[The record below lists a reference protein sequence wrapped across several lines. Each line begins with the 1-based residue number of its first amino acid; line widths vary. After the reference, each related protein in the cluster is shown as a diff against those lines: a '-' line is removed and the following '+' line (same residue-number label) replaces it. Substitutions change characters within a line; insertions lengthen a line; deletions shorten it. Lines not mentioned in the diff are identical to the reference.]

1 MKKKPIPEPEPVA
14 VAEPE
19 EIVYSLKQSGA
30 FVPSAAPVLQVLKER
45 LTPILEKY
53 EFDFFKSSYFEPA
66 TRNFPIS
73 EVMGRFDG
81 GGVLQGTAFVGS
93 VGGGVRVLN
102 GEGSFSVFHYDDTE
116 IPDMSE
122 MMEECRGKIDGL
134 MVSAFVGG
142 TPVHCKPCGM
152 RSFFLS
158 GRHIHGYE
166 LPFVFGWK
174 PFPKLDFVHADHN
187 FTTEEIEKFRE
198 IDTVMSRHL

>member
-19 EIVYSLKQSGA
+19 EIGYSLKQSGA
-30 FVPSAAPVLQVLKER
+30 FVPHVAPVLQVLKER

-66 TRNFPIS
+66 TRNFSLS

-102 GEGSFSVFHYDDTE
+102 GEGSLSVFFYNDME
-116 IPDMSE
+116 VPDMSK
-122 MMEECRGKIDGL
+122 MMEECRGEIDGL
-134 MVSAFVGG
+134 MVSAFAGG
-142 TPVHCKPCGM
+142 TPVHCKPYNT
-152 RSFFLS
+152 RSLSLS
-158 GRHIHGYE
+158 GRCIDGYV

-174 PFPKLDFVHADHN
+174 PFPKLDFVRADHN
-187 FTTEEIEKFRE
+187 FTVEEIEKFRE
-198 IDTVMSRHL
+198 IDTIMSRHL